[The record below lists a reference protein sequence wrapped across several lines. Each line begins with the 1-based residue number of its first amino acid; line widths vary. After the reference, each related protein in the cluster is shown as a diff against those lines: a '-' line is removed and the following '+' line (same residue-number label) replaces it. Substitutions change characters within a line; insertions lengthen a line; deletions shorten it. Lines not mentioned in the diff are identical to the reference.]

1 MKELT
6 DFLDKYGVEYTIDGE
21 HVLVPGDVRLICP
34 ELTHLPESFGNL
46 KIGGG
51 VYLTC
56 PKLTRLPESFGNL
69 KVGGG
74 VYLICS
80 KLTHLPESFGNLKV
94 GGDVRLY
101 CSNLTHLPESFG
113 NLKVGGGVRLYC
125 PWLADDDL
133 TESAITRMSS
143 PTIEADWCFIDG
155 IVREIISRKTVDGLT
170 VLKTPFDFIVGDGD
184 YWAHGKSLEEAIE
197 DYRFKLLRQDPEQ
210 LKGLDLDNP
219 MSHSEAINIYRAIT
233 GACRAGIRQWMNG
246 KDLPDPITIR
256 QVIDMTGRDYG
267 GREFAEFFEVGR

>member
-21 HVLVPGDVRLICP
+21 HVLVPGDLEI
-34 ELTHLPESFGNL
+34 EDQE
-46 KIGGG
+46 
-51 VYLTC
+51 
-56 PKLTRLPESFGNL
+56 LTRLPESFGNL

-74 VYLICS
+74 VYLQ
-80 KLTHLPESFGNLKV
+80 
-94 GGDVRLY
+94 Y
-101 CSNLTHLPESFG
+101 
-113 NLKVGGGVRLYC
+113 
-125 PWLADDDL
+125 PWLADNDL
-133 TESAITRMSS
+133 TNSTIPRMSS

-233 GACRAGIRQWMNG
+233 GACREGIRQWMNG

-256 QVIDMTGRDYG
+256 QVIDMTSEDYG

>member
-6 DFLDKYGVEYTIDGE
+6 DFLDKHGVEYTIDGE

-46 KIGGG
+46 K
-51 VYLTC
+51 
-56 PKLTRLPESFGNL
+56 
-69 KVGGG
+69 VGGG
-74 VYLICS
+74 VYLQ
-80 KLTHLPESFGNLKV
+80 
-94 GGDVRLY
+94 Y
-101 CSNLTHLPESFG
+101 
-113 NLKVGGGVRLYC
+113 

-133 TESAITRMSS
+133 TESTITRMSS

-210 LKGLDLDNP
+210 
-219 MSHSEAINIYRAIT
+219 
-233 GACRAGIRQWMNG
+233 
-246 KDLPDPITIR
+246 
-256 QVIDMTGRDYG
+256 
-267 GREFAEFFEVGR
+267 FAEFFEVGR